1 MGAGGGGAPQM
12 DQAEMMRQQERL
24 MRRQMD
30 LQQKYQ
36 FEAEERLRAERER
49 ERQAELA
56 RRQSMAAEKEQS
68 RVTQERREASV
79 FREMTGQTSQED
91 SSDFGGGFNLD
102 MPTIE
107 RPDYEQVDRPE

>member
-1 MGAGGGGAPQM
+1 MGAKNGDIPQNNTADM
-12 DQAEMMRQQERL
+12 IRQQERL
-24 MRRQMD
+24 MNRQMQM
-30 LQQKYQ
+30 QQRYQ
-36 FEAEERLRAERER
+36 LDAEERLRAERER

-68 RVTQERREASV
+68 RVAEERREASV